1 MPPMPGSIFEWDEA
15 KNRANQAKHGVSFER
30 ARLAFADPRR
40 VIRPDLSHS
49 ALEQRFFRLGLVDGR
64 SRSANWHAD
73 YQSHDN
79 PHWSELSVL
88 QAAHAGEILVESKI
102 AEEHPLLIFEQIPK
116 CKASGMDALSLG
128 HFVEHG
134 RTVQFND
141 LPGRLWAT
149 TGIRLQNFE
158 RYRAFGRLRN
168 DTQHFTIHEQTN
180 SSKEAINFIYC
191 VINPFINLCWYF
203 YTIDYTENHEL
214 FVYLMGNLIR
224 HGVRFLVSPEAA
236 SHLEYTELD
245 WTVSDRAYRK
255 AWRPASLQCRNSLA
269 PLVPS

>member
-1 MPPMPGSIFEWDEA
+1 M
-15 KNRANQAKHGVSFER
+15 KR
-30 ARLAFADPRR
+30 
-40 VIRPDLSHS
+40 DLSHR

-88 QAAHAGEILVESKI
+88 QTAHAGEILVESKI

-141 LPGRLWAT
+141 LPGDYEQRPAYVCRISSDIVLLVDYET
-149 TGIRLQNFE
+149 IHNISQSMNKPIRLRKQLTL
-158 RYRAFGRLRN
+158 Y
-168 DTQHFTIHEQTN
+168 I
-180 SSKEAINFIYC
+180 
-191 VINPFINLCWYF
+191 
-203 YTIDYTENHEL
+203 
-214 FVYLMGNLIR
+214 
-224 HGVRFLVSPEAA
+224 VS
-236 SHLEYTELD
+236 
-245 WTVSDRAYRK
+245 
-255 AWRPASLQCRNSLA
+255 
-269 PLVPS
+269 